1 MVKDLGEKMPLVQ
14 GASAPKFS
22 LPHATFT
29 GLAAPSR
36 GSSENSVWRV
46 ELAPHAEP
54 VPHSLSR
61 EEIFIAVSGKALAT
75 VGGEQHEVTPGDA
88 LIVPAGQ
95 TLSLANP
102 HPEPFAAVCV
112 FPVGGQAKTAEGE
125 VITPPWAA

>member
-1 MVKDLGEKMPLVQ
+1 MPVVQ
-14 GASAPKFS
+14 GATAPRFS
-22 LPHATFT
+22 LPHAIFT

-36 GSSENSVWRV
+36 GSEENSVWRV

-61 EEIFIAVSGKALAT
+61 EEIFIAIAGKAVAT
-75 VGGEQHEVTPGDA
+75 VDGERHEITPGDA
-88 LIVPAGQ
+88 LIVPAGRMF
-95 TLSLANP
+95 SLANP

-112 FPVGGQAKTAEGE
+112 FPVGGQAKTANGE